1 MDLWIPVL
9 LLMLLS
15 FWAGLQAGYVIAPF
29 KSKKY
34 DAQHLSPKRSEPSES
49 NDGMFWASMFQQT

>member
-1 MDLWIPVL
+1 
-9 LLMLLS
+9 
-15 FWAGLQAGYVIAPF
+15 QAGYLLSSFNP
-29 KSKKY
+29 KKY

>member
-15 FWAGLQAGYVIAPF
+15 FWAGLQAGYLIAP
-29 KSKKY
+29 SKPNIVKY
-34 DAQHLSPKRSEPSES
+34 DSSPKRSEPSES

>member
-15 FWAGLQAGYVIAPF
+15 FWVGLQAGYLIAPF
-29 KSKKY
+29 KPNIVKDS
-34 DAQHLSPKRSEPSES
+34 SPKRSEPSES